1 MTKIWPIPDIG
12 PLRNPERTEL
22 MDNVQIITAI
32 LTLFAGIGVFLTACS
47 MLSSNLETLGSSKLR
62 DLFAAASKSKMLGVG
77 IGALGTA
84 AIQSS
89 GAVTVIV
96 IGFVNAGIMTLAQ
109 AATVIYGAN
118 IGTTITGQIVAWGIS
133 GEGGLSST
141 VIFSALAGV
150 GAFIVSF
157 ASRDRTKVVGG
168 ILCGFGMLFV
178 GLSMMSGA
186 MESFAELDSVRSFLA
201 SINSIVLLVIIGA
214 VLTAIIQ
221 SSSVMTS
228 VAITMVVAGLITLD
242 QGIYLTMGS
251 NIGSCVVSVIAGMTG
266 SANAKRA
273 SYIHLIFNVTG
284 VVIFLLLG
292 QAIQL
297 VSRGTVTFGTIFGG
311 LFPGMPQVQLAMFH
325 TVFNVVAVVL
335 ILPLT
340 SLLVALVTR
349 MVADD
354 VKPDTHL
361 VTFYLDNN
369 FLTSPPIAVQQIKSE
384 IMGMA
389 GIAMRNFESAIK
401 MVCSSDYAD
410 RTAFDENE
418 EELNYL
424 NREIA
429 RFAARLFSGQLSE
442 SDSEYLSSALKSISD
457 LERVGDYAKHIV
469 EYGEELVSQ
478 GDRFSDTALDEI
490 SRVGNMVGD
499 LFGQTMR
506 AYENDDELEVVNA
519 GVSAMAI
526 ADQTD
531 EMSANHARR
540 ISEGKCSPDAGA
552 NYLALVSD
560 VERVGAHF
568 YNVAKTVR
576 GL

>member
-1 MTKIWPIPDIG
+1 MNGVMTA
-12 PLRNPERTEL
+12 
-22 MDNVQIITAI
+22 TAV
-32 LTLFAGIGVFLTACS
+32 LTLLAGIGVFLTACS
-47 MLSSNLETLGSSKLR
+47 MMSSNLESLGSDKLR
-62 DLFAAASKSKMLGVG
+62 DLFAAAAKSKLLGVAM
-77 IGALGTA
+77 GALGTA

-89 GAVTVIV
+89 GATTVIV
-96 IGFVNAGIMTLAQ
+96 IGFVNAGIMSLAQ

-141 VIFSALAGV
+141 VIFSGLAGI

-157 ASRDRTKVVGG
+157 ASKDKVKTLGG

-186 MESFAELDSVRSFLA
+186 MEAFAELDQVKNFLA
-201 SINSIVLLVIIGA
+201 SIKSVFLLVLIGA

-273 SYIHLIFNVTG
+273 SYIHLIFNVAG
-284 VVIFLLLG
+284 VVIFLAIG
-292 QAIQL
+292 QAIKL
-297 VSRGTVTFGTIFGG
+297 FTHGAVSFGTIFNA

-325 TVFNVVAVVL
+325 TVFNVVAVIL

-340 SLLVALVTR
+340 NLLVALVTR
-349 MVADD
+349 MVPDD
-354 VKPDTHL
+354 RQPQGGTMTFYISDDFL
-361 VTFYLDNN
+361 VT
-369 FLTSPPIAVQQIKSE
+369 PPIAVQQVKSE

-389 GIAMRNFESAIK
+389 GIALRNFEAAIQ
-401 MVCSSDYAD
+401 MVEDADYSGRPEFNA
-410 RTAFDENE
+410 NE

-429 RFAARLFSGQLSE
+429 RYVSKLFGEQLSE
-442 SDSEYLSSALKSISD
+442 EDRAYLSHALKSISD
-457 LERVGDYAKHIV
+457 LERVGDYSKHIV
-469 EYGEELVSQ
+469 EYGEDLLAD
-478 GDRFSDTALDEI
+478 GDRFSSTALAEI
-490 SRVGNMVGD
+490 AQLGNMVGD
-499 LFGQTMR
+499 LFGAAMR
-506 AYENDDELEVVNA
+506 AYEHEDELEVINA
-519 GVSAMAI
+519 GVTAMAI
-526 ADQTD
+526 SDQVA

>member
-1 MTKIWPIPDIG
+1 MSS
-12 PLRNPERTEL
+12 
-22 MDNVQIITAI
+22 VQTASAV
-32 LTLFAGIGVFLTACS
+32 LTLLAGIGVFLTACG

-62 DLFAAASKSKMLGVG
+62 DLFASASKSKLLGVG

-96 IGFVNAGIMTLAQ
+96 IGFVNAGIMSLAQ

-133 GEGGLSST
+133 GDAGLSTT
-141 VIFSALAGV
+141 VIFSGLAGV
-150 GAFIVSF
+150 GAFVVSF
-157 ASRDRTKVVGG
+157 AKADKAKTIGG

-186 MESFAELDSVRSFLA
+186 MESFAELDSVRNFLA
-201 SINSIVLLVIIGA
+201 SINNVVLLVVIGA
-214 VLTAIIQ
+214 ILTAIIQ

-228 VAITMVVAGLITLD
+228 VAITMVVAELITLD

-273 SYIHLIFNVTG
+273 SYIHLIFNVMG
-284 VVIFLLLG
+284 VVIFMVLG
-292 QAIQL
+292 QAL
-297 VSRGTVTFGTIFGG
+297 KVLTHGGVTFGSIFDG
-311 LFPGMPQVQLAMFH
+311 LFPGVPQIQLAMFH
-325 TVFNVVAVVL
+325 TVFNVVAV
-335 ILPLT
+335 IMMLPLT
-340 SLLVALVTR
+340 AALVALVTS

-354 VKPDTHL
+354 EPERASEVR
-361 VTFYLDNN
+361 TFYIDDN
-369 FLTSPPIAVQQIKSE
+369 LLITPPIAVQQVKNE
-384 IMGMA
+384 IVGMA
-389 GIAMRNFESAIK
+389 GIAMRNFEAAIDMVVRADYSARG
-401 MVCSSDYAD
+401 DLD
-410 RTAFDENE
+410 DNE
-418 EELNYL
+418 SELNSL

-429 RFAARLFSGQLSE
+429 Q
-442 SDSEYLSSALKSISD
+442 I
-457 LERVGDYAKHIV
+457 
-469 EYGEELVSQ
+469 
-478 GDRFSDTALDEI
+478 
-490 SRVGNMVGD
+490 GNMVGE
-499 LFGQTMR
+499 LFGQAMR
-506 AYENDDELEVVNA
+506 AYEHEDELEVVKA
-519 GVSAMAI
+519 GVTELAI
-526 ADQTD
+526 SDQVS
-531 EMSANHARR
+531 EMSASHARR

-560 VERVGAHF
+560 AERVGAHF

>member
-1 MTKIWPIPDIG
+1 MNGVMTA
-12 PLRNPERTEL
+12 
-22 MDNVQIITAI
+22 TAV
-32 LTLFAGIGVFLTACS
+32 LTLLAGIGVFLTACS
-47 MLSSNLETLGSSKLR
+47 MMSSNLESLGSNKLR
-62 DLFAAASKSKMLGVG
+62 DLFASAAKSKLLGVAM
-77 IGALGTA
+77 GALGTA

-89 GAVTVIV
+89 GATTVIV
-96 IGFVNAGIMTLAQ
+96 IGFVNAGIMSLAQ

-133 GEGGLSST
+133 GGGGLSST
-141 VIFSALAGV
+141 VIFSGLAGV

-157 ASRDRTKVVGG
+157 AKKNKVKLLGG

-186 MESFAELDSVRSFLA
+186 MEAFAELESVKNFLA
-201 SINSIVLLVIIGA
+201 SINSVLLLVFLGA
-214 VLTAIIQ
+214 VFTAIIQ

-273 SYIHLIFNVTG
+273 SYIHLIFNVAG
-284 VVIFLLLG
+284 VVIFLLIG
-292 QAIQL
+292 QALKLFTQ
-297 VSRGTVTFGTIFGG
+297 GTLSFGSIFGD

-325 TVFNVVAVVL
+325 TVFNVVAVIL

-340 SLLVALVTR
+340 NLLVKLVTR
-349 MVADD
+349 MVPDD
-354 VKPDTHL
+354 AKSDSHL
-361 VTFYLDNN
+361 VTFYIDDN
-369 FLTSPPIAVQQIKSE
+369 FLASPPIGVQQIKSE
-384 IMGMA
+384 ILGMA
-389 GIAMRNFESAIK
+389 GVAMRNFESAIK
-401 MVCSSDYAD
+401 MVCTSDYSD
-410 RTAFDENE
+410 RPAFDENE

-429 RFAARLFSGQLSE
+429 RFAAKLFSGQLSD

-469 EYGEELVSQ
+469 EYGEERMAQ
-478 GDRFSDTALDEI
+478 GDRFSDTALAEI
-490 SRVGNMVGD
+490 SQLGDLVGE
-499 LFGQTMR
+499 LFGQAIR
-506 AYENDDELEVVNA
+506 AYEEEDEAEVINA
-519 GVSAMAI
+519 GVTEMAI
-526 ADQTD
+526 SDQVA

-540 ISEGKCSPDAGA
+540 ISEGKCSPGAGA

-560 VERVGAHF
+560 LERVGAHF

>member
-1 MTKIWPIPDIG
+1 MNGVMTA
-12 PLRNPERTEL
+12 
-22 MDNVQIITAI
+22 TAV
-32 LTLFAGIGVFLTACS
+32 LTLLAGIGVFLTACS
-47 MLSSNLETLGSSKLR
+47 MMSSNLESLGSDKLR
-62 DLFAAASKSKMLGVG
+62 DLFASAAKSKLLGVG
-77 IGALGTA
+77 MGALGTA

-89 GAVTVIV
+89 GATTVIV
-96 IGFVNAGIMTLAQ
+96 IGFVNAGIMSLAQ

-141 VIFSALAGV
+141 VIFSGLAGI

-157 ASRDRTKVVGG
+157 ANKDKVKTLGG

-186 MESFAELDSVRSFLA
+186 MEAFAELDSVKSFLA
-201 SINSIVLLVIIGA
+201 SINNVLLLVLIGA
-214 VLTAIIQ
+214 ILTAIIQ

-273 SYIHLIFNVTG
+273 SYIHLIFNVAG

-292 QAIQL
+292 QAL
-297 VSRGTVTFGTIFGG
+297 KLFTGGSMSFGSIFNA

-325 TVFNVVAVVL
+325 TVFNVVAVIL

-340 SLLVALVTR
+340 NLLVSLVTR

-354 VKPDTHL
+354 KAPESALT
-361 VTFYLDNN
+361 TFYLDDN
-369 FLTSPPIAVQQIKSE
+369 FLASPPIAVQQVKSE

-389 GIAMRNFESAIK
+389 GIAMRNFEAAVK
-401 MVCSSDYAD
+401 MVRSSDYAD
-410 RTAFDENE
+410 RTAFDQNE

-429 RFAARLFSGQLSE
+429 RYASKLFSGQLSE
-442 SDSEYLSSALKSISD
+442 ADSEYLSSALKSISD
-457 LERVGDYAKHIV
+457 LERVGDYSKHIV
-469 EYGEELVSQ
+469 EYGEELLVQ
-478 GDRFSDTALDEI
+478 GDRFSDTALEEI
-490 SRVGNMVGD
+490 GLLGDMVETI
-499 LFGQTMR
+499 FGQTMR
-506 AYENDDELEVVNA
+506 AYENEDEREVVNA
-519 GVSAMAI
+519 GVTELAI
-526 ADQTD
+526 SDQVA
-531 EMSANHARR
+531 EMSANHAHR